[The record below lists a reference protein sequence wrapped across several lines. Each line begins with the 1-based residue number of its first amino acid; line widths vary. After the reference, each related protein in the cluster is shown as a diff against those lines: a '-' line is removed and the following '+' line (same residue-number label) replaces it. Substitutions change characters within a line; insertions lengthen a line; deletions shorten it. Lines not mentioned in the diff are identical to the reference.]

1 MDDIDFWKLCD
12 ELTVVQ
18 AALLVVGRDPS
29 PLEIDVDR
37 KTSANQPRG
46 YNATKNAILSAIKHE
61 LLEGELRFDSRDIN
75 EGSYVCPSSSTVIVE
90 DLKLWLRRKG
100 FEKHFFFFPEGLDGE
115 FLDEDHPRYSPKLA
129 AAVRAWEALEDDSFL
144 KATTPKKAAQKW
156 LRLYAVDFDLCD
168 SDGIPVESAIEEISK
183 VVNWNPR
190 GGAPSTPDAQEL
202 PKKLTKTRKLSV
214 DKPEVAEK
222 SNDPPPAFDDG
233 IPF

>member
-1 MDDIDFWKLCD
+1 M
-12 ELTVVQ
+12 
-18 AALLVVGRDPS
+18 LVVGEDPT
-29 PLEIDVDR
+29 PYEVGVENQ
-37 KTSANQPRG
+37 TSNSQPKG
-46 YNATKNAILSAIKHE
+46 YNAAKNAILKAVKNGS
-61 LLEGELRFDSRDIN
+61 LEGELIEVQEDIN
-75 EGSYVCPSSSTVIVE
+75 SSPEISLHSSTVIVE

-156 LRLYAVDFDLCD
+156 LRLYAVDFNLCD

-183 VVNWNPR
+183 VVNWNPK

-202 PKKLTKTRKLSV
+202 SKKSTKAGRLSV
-214 DKPEVAEK
+214 NKPEAAEK
-222 SNDPPPAFDDG
+222 ADVPPPPFEDG